1 MSVLV
6 LGMSHRTA
14 PIEVLERASLDT
26 DDGVKLSH
34 KVLESPHISESVVIS
49 TCNRVEVYV
58 EAERFHGAIEELSR
72 LFADHAGLGREELVH
87 HLYVHYDDAA
97 VAHLFS
103 VAAGLD
109 SMILG
114 ESQILGQVR
123 LSLQSAQAESTVG
136 PALNALFQQALR
148 IGKRGHAETGIDRL
162 APSVVTAALDAASDS
177 MTAGVPG
184 DGRQVDTAGVPGDG
198 RQVDTETR
206 YLVAGAGTMASLAVR
221 TLVERGVA
229 PERIML
235 TNRTYQR
242 AAEFVATF
250 GVGAVRWESLDV
262 ELAAA
267 DVLISCTGATGVVF
281 DRDRIARATQDGRPM
296 TLVDLALPRDIA
308 ADVTS
313 LPNTTLIDM
322 QVLGERAADSEVVA
336 DVAAVRAIVDGE
348 VGTFL
353 AAKSASRVTP
363 TVVALRGMAVEI
375 VQSETERLEARLGD
389 LSDAQRAEIRQALR
403 RVSDKLLHQPT
414 VRVQQLVD
422 GPAGLT
428 YADALA
434 DLFALDPSA
443 VDRVSAVGDG
453 APND

>member
-72 LFADHAGLGREELVH
+72 LFAEHAGLGREELVH

-162 APSVVTAALDAASDS
+162 APSVVTAALDAASDA

-184 DGRQVDTAGVPGDG
+184 HGRQS
-198 RQVDTETR
+198 DTETR

-262 ELAAA
+262 ELQAA

-281 DRDRIARATQDGRPM
+281 DRDRIARATQDGRPL

-322 QVLGERAADSEVVA
+322 QVLAERAADSEVVA

-443 VDRVSAVGDG
+443 VDRVSAVGEG
-453 APND
+453 ATND